1 MQIKINCWK
10 KDPSQMPEK
19 FKGKKTRKVGPAVEE
34 EHLLFLVFMC
44 DHDFILVSASICM
57 QMDIQEAY
65 L

>member
-1 MQIKINCWK
+1 
-10 KDPSQMPEK
+10 MPEK